1 MADDIVK
8 PSVQAFLVCDYVIC
22 EVGTNKKTI
31 VGTFTD
37 IASSS
42 FPCFMPQIGLYF
54 CVTDAGGSYHFEVEL
69 MFLNTGAKIGGGK
82 IPEVIEIKDR
92 LAITD
97 VGVTL
102 KNLVFPGPGRYEFRL
117 LANGQVIALKDFM
130 VNIGQP

>member
-1 MADDIVK
+1 MDEIHK

-37 IASSS
+37 ITSPN

-54 CVTDAGGSYHFEVEL
+54 CITDADDAYNFEVEL
-69 MFLNTGAKIGGGK
+69 IYLNTATKIGGGN
-82 IPEVIEIKDR
+82 IAEVIEIKDR

-97 VGVTL
+97 VGVTI

-117 LANGQVIALKDFM
+117 LANGQTIAIKDFM
-130 VNIGQP
+130 VNVGQP